1 MSSRYNNSEVIP
13 MRDIG
18 KNIKI
23 IRQSKNMT
31 QDAFAEALY
40 VTRQTISNYE
50 NGRSRPDLDTLLRI
64 AEVLD
69 TDINTLFYGPPVP
82 KSKKDAY
89 KWLGISFG
97 ILLLTGII
105 FFTVK
110 SVFTNN
116 PVYWPTNHYIIW
128 INELIPL
135 PVIMLVLGWI
145 LLHILGMVCN
155 LQQLRPPKFRVGK
168 IVLLIILGLL
178 FAIPI
183 PYIIYYALLIINDLS
198 GTIDIT
204 GFPYIPLWQEAFLLV
219 GNIIRHASFVYILL
233 GGLCWLFGLPRIQ
246 KLNME

>member
-1 MSSRYNNSEVIP
+1 

-18 KNIKI
+18 KNIKT

-97 ILLLTGII
+97 LLLLMGIV

-110 SVFTNN
+110 SVFTDN
-116 PVYWPTNHYIIW
+116 PVYWPADHYIRW
-128 INELIPL
+128 INELILL
-135 PVIMLVLGWI
+135 PAIMLVLGWI

-155 LQQLRPPKFRVGK
+155 LQQLRSPKFRVGK

-183 PYIIYYALLIINDLS
+183 PYIIYYALLIIEDLS

-204 GFPYIPLWQEAFLLV
+204 GFPYIPLWQEVFLIV